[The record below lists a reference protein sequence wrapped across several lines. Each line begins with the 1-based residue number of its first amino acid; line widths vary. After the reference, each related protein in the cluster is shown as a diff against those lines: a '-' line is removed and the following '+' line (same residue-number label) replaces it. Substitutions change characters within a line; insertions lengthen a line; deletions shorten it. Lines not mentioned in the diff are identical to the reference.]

1 MKAIKQTTKKQGK
14 GNTERKRKHGQ
25 GSKEKDAR
33 KRKQGKGSKEKQ
45 GKRKQESK
53 ERERKDK
60 EIITQPQKSTL
71 IYRRTGF
78 TKSTEAQ

>member
-1 MKAIKQTTKKQGK
+1 MKARKQATKKQGE
-14 GNTERKRKHGQ
+14 GNTE
-25 GSKEKDAR
+25 R
-33 KRKQGKGSKEKQ
+33 KRKQGKGSKEKEA
-45 GKRKQESK
+45 KRKQESK
-53 ERERKDK
+53 DRERKDK